1 MIKKESKMV
10 DILKYAMQME
20 KDGEEY
26 YRQLAQRTENKGLKS
41 ILTMLA
47 DEEVKHYKT
56 IEKMKTERPQPAT
69 TEILARAKNIF
80 AKIKK
85 SDKGLNFESGQI
97 ELYRKAQDI
106 EKKSEQFYREKANK
120 VEGKYQKEMFLQLA
134 EEENKH
140 YFLLEN
146 IIQFVSRPQTW
157 VENAEFYHLDEY

>member
-1 MIKKESKMV
+1 M

-20 KDGEEY
+20 KDGEAY
-26 YRQLAQRTENKGLKS
+26 YRQLAQQTENKGLKS

-47 DEEVKHYKT
+47 DEEVKHYKI
-56 IEKMKTERPQPAT
+56 IEKMKTERPQPAPAK
-69 TEILARAKNIF
+69 ILARAKNIF
-80 AKIKK
+80 AQIKK
-85 SDKGLNFESGQI
+85 SDEGLNFGSEQI

-120 VEGKYQKEMFLQLA
+120 VEEKYQKEIFLQLA

>member
-1 MIKKESKMV
+1 VIKKGSEIV

-26 YRQLAQRTENKGLKS
+26 YRQLAQQTENKGLKS

-56 IEKMKTERPQPAT
+56 IEQMKAEKPQPAPT
-69 TEILARAKNIF
+69 KILARAKNIF
-80 AKIKK
+80 AQIKK
-85 SDKGLNFESGQI
+85 SDEGLNFGSGQI
-97 ELYRKAQDI
+97 KLYKKAQDI
-106 EKKSEQFYREKANK
+106 EKRSEQFYREKANK
-120 VEGKYQKEMFLQLA
+120 VKEKYQKEIFLQLA

-157 VENAEFYHLDEY
+157 VENAEFHHLDEY